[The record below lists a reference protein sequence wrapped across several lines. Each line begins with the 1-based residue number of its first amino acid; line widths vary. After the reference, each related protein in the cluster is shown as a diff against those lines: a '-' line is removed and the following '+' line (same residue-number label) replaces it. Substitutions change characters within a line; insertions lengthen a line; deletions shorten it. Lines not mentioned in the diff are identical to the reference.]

1 MPRTPMLRLRA
12 SVKDSSTT
20 LKVSKDIGV
29 TQRQLLLGN
38 SRDAGGDSVEVA
50 PDEVVRVELDD
61 HVVLWMR
68 ADDLVRERGQQP
80 SARGAEASGW
90 VIDTGSRV
98 GAFGDRP
105 AASRGLLKMGIKVLE
120 LLGVDLK
127 GKTAAVLSKA
137 FEQRQ
142 LQGRE
147 PGLYRVDLGDH
158 AQAADAVSA
167 LDNPAQALAGDAP
180 VLLFLHGTAT
190 SFKGSFGKLW
200 ETTEGDN
207 GAATQAARKALK
219 DRYGKRVVAFE
230 HRTLTESPI
239 ANALALVA
247 QLPKGAQLDV
257 VSHSRGG
264 LVGELLCLAQRSG
277 TEVGLGDKLID
288 SLFTTDT
295 DSASQIG
302 LRRLD
307 SDEAKARDAA
317 YAADAQRLKELLKLL
332 EQKQITVRRFV
343 RVACPARGTTLASG
357 RLDRWLSVL
366 DMLSGNGIFGDVADF
381 ALAVVKERTDP
392 RTLPGLEAMMP
403 GSALTRL
410 LHLPGLSTSADL
422 SVIAGDVEGDSTWGK
437 LKLLV
442 VDWFY
447 SGEHDLVVNTGSMAG
462 GLRRPAGGARIR
474 LDQGGDVNHFSY
486 FANRKTV
493 GWVLDGLQ
501 RADGSHAGFNPLDAA
516 AAQEPRWR
524 AAVARSQDRN
534 AAPRPIVV
542 LVPGTMG
549 SALNAQ
555 GERVWLH
562 YWRLLKGGLED
573 IGMGQP
579 DVQAVE
585 LLDDFYG
592 PLLQHLTRTHRV
604 EVHPYDWRLSVRQA
618 ATGLAERLARLMDDA
633 ERTRQPLHIVAHSM
647 GGLVSRSALAEQGPA
662 AQVWRRMGQ
671 LPGCRLLMLGTPNLG
686 SHEAVR
692 WLTGHNPTQ
701 AKLTLLDFKHG
712 SNGIIDIVR
721 RFPGLVELLPF
732 AQDPNPYADPALWR
746 RLKADL
752 GADFPLVEEAVLRA
766 AKGTWG
772 FVRAAAPDKNLMIYV
787 AGQARATVI
796 DHEVVDEDDGPGG
809 RKLRWIGTTEGDGT
823 VSWASGRLA
832 DVPMYYAP
840 NTAHDEL
847 CANEDDRRIFRGYVE
862 LLLQGK
868 TDQLPSSPPAARD
881 AAGALPL
888 RFVMPDLPVADDMP
902 DEASLRSAGFGGG
915 RRSRRAAPRS
925 ATLGL
930 SVVHGDLAYASHPV
944 VVGHYMGDTIVSAER
959 SLDKR
964 LQGALTRRLDLGLYP
979 GPVGTHAVFF
989 NERPER
995 KPTGAVVVGLG
1006 QVGSLTPTRLETGMR
1021 DALLEHALAAAQ
1033 RAREGRE
1040 GRENRSGKGATPLS
1054 YRARFSCLLVGTGA
1068 NHLNPRD
1075 SIEAI
1080 VRGALAANRR
1090 LEEAQ
1095 LDGRVLI
1102 DRLEFVELYEDV
1114 AIGAARELAAMAATR
1129 EFEGLVEIQTAGL
1142 TEGPGRRRRGH
1153 FTADAAW
1160 DQRVEISLD
1169 KTSQRLRFVVT
1180 GDRARAEESQATGQL
1195 VLADAFCDAA
1205 CSQTQRNAE
1214 VAQTL
1219 FEMLLPVGLRE
1230 SAVEERGIVLLL
1242 DSQSARYPWELLE
1255 DRWSRSGRPPALAGG
1270 MVRQFK
1276 TSEYRERP
1284 AYAVGNTAYVVGNP
1298 DLQGAEDFADL
1309 PGARREGE
1317 LVAQLLRAQGFG
1329 VREEIDKTTSD
1340 IVAGLHAN
1348 AWRLLHLAGHGEHE
1362 YVGPEGG
1369 EPRSGMVIGKNQF
1382 LTPGDVQQLRHVPEM
1397 VFINCCHLGK
1407 VARKQ
1412 PAEYN
1417 KLAANLSEQ
1426 FIRMGVRAVICAGW
1440 AVDDEAALTFAREF
1454 YEELFA
1460 GARFA
1465 DAVRRART
1473 AIHEGHPGVNTWG
1486 AYQCYGDPAY
1496 RLVRS
1501 ELPVSA
1507 STAAPFVSPLE
1518 LVVELGNLREWCRVQ
1533 VAERDEASL
1542 VAAARERI
1550 TALQQRIPAQLAG
1563 GADDWMLRA
1572 DVAAEL
1578 GFAYG
1583 EVRLFAEAVACF
1595 NTALAA
1601 AVGDCPVR
1609 AAEQCANFVVRL
1621 AADEWQQAQQ
1631 KRLSAAKRA
1640 QLQTELAER
1649 IETAIRE
1656 LEIINGRAN
1665 THERFVLLG
1674 GAAKRLASVQDQP
1687 EPRLQALH
1695 SMVRYYRQA
1704 LDLKQ
1709 QDDTYALSNWALA
1722 CVLVRKL
1729 DANDT
1734 GGEWEEVLK
1743 SQCREQAE
1751 REATREREAQAEHRK
1766 PDIWSASGQADLAL
1780 VLLLL
1785 SADDALACERYA
1797 QQAIGAYADALARGA
1812 SPREASSLREHLDFL
1827 VEQTAHWGEPV
1838 AQALKVVRASL

>member
-20 LKVSKDIGV
+20 LKVSKDISV

-38 SRDAGGDSVEVA
+38 ARDAGGDGVEVA

-68 ADDLVRERGQQP
+68 ADDLVRERGQQTT
-80 SARGAEASGW
+80 ARGAETAAW
-90 VIDTGSRV
+90 VIDTGPRV

-105 AASRGLLKMGIKVLE
+105 AGASRGLLKMGIKVLE

-137 FEQRQ
+137 FERRK
-142 LQGRE
+142 LQDRE

-158 AQAADAVSA
+158 ASAAQALSA
-167 LDNPAQALAGDAP
+167 LENPAQALAAESP
-180 VLLFLHGTAT
+180 VLLFLHGTA
-190 SFKGSFGKLW
+190 SNFGGSFGKLW
-200 ETTEGDN
+200 ESTEGDN
-207 GAATQAARKALK
+207 GQATQAARKALK
-219 DRYGKRVVAFE
+219 ERYGDRVVSFE

-239 ANALALVA
+239 TNALALVA
-247 QLPKGAQLDV
+247 QLPKGAQLDL

-264 LVGELLCLAQRSG
+264 LLGELLCLAQRSG
-277 TEVGLGDKLID
+277 TEVGLGDKLIN
-288 SLFTTDT
+288 SLFTTDAA
-295 DSASQIG
+295 SASQIG
-302 LRRLD
+302 LRQLD
-307 SDEAKARDAA
+307 SEAAKDRDAA

-332 EQKQITVRRFV
+332 DQKQITVRRFV

-366 DMLSGNGIFGDVADF
+366 DMLSGHGIFGDVADF

-447 SGEHDLVVNTGSMAG
+447 SSEHDLVVNTGSMAG
-462 GLRRPAGGARIR
+462 GLRRPEGGARIR
-474 LDQGGDVNHFSY
+474 LDKGSDVNHFSY

-493 GWVLDGLQ
+493 GWLLDGLQ
-501 RADGSHAGFNPLDAA
+501 RADGSHAGFTALDAA
-516 AAQEPRWR
+516 VAQEPRWR
-524 AAVARSQDRN
+524 AAVARSQDRS
-534 AAPRPIVV
+534 APPRPIAV

-562 YWRLLKGGLED
+562 YWRLLKGRLAD
-573 IGMGQP
+573 IGMGRP

-604 EVHPYDWRLSVRQA
+604 EVHPYDWRLSVREA
-618 ATGLAERLARLMDDA
+618 AKGLAERLSRLMDDA

-647 GGLVSRSALAEQGPA
+647 GGLVARAALAEQGPA
-662 AQVWRRMGQ
+662 SQVWRRMAQ
-671 LPGCRLLMLGTPNLG
+671 LPGCRLLMLGTPNQG

-701 AKLTLLDFKHG
+701 AKLALLDFKHG
-712 SNGIIDIVR
+712 THGVIDIVR

-732 AQDPNPYADPALWR
+732 SQDPNPYADPALWQ

-752 GADFPLVEEAVLRA
+752 GAGFPLVDEALLRA

-772 FVRAAAPDKNLMIYV
+772 FVRAAAPDKNLMVYV

-796 DHEVVDEDDGPGG
+796 DHEVVDDDEGPGG

-840 NTAHDEL
+840 NTGHDEL

-868 TDQLPSSPPAARD
+868 TDQLPSSPPVARD
-881 AAGALPL
+881 AGAAPPA
-888 RFVMPDLPVADDMP
+888 RFVMPDLPVADDLP
-902 DEASLRSAGFGGG
+902 DETSLRSAGFGGG
-915 RRSRRAAPRS
+915 RRRRRLPARS
-925 ATLGL
+925 ATLAL

-1006 QVGSLTPTRLETGMR
+1006 QVGSLTSGRLETGMR
-1021 DALLEHALAAAQ
+1021 DAMLEHALAAAQ
-1033 RAREGRE
+1033 RARENQAG
-1040 GRENRSGKGATPLS
+1040 GAAAQS

-1090 LEEAQ
+1090 LEESQ
-1095 LDGRVLI
+1095 LDGVVLI

-1114 AIGAARELAAMAATR
+1114 AITAARELAAMAATR
-1129 EFEGLVEIQTAGL
+1129 EFEGLVEIPTAGV

-1153 FTADAAW
+1153 FSADAAW
-1160 DQRVEISLD
+1160 DQRVEIALD
-1169 KTSQRLRFVVT
+1169 EANQRLRFVVT

-1205 CSQTQRNAE
+1205 CTQTQRNAE

-1230 SAVEERGIVLLL
+1230 SAVDERGIVLLL
-1242 DSQSARYPWELLE
+1242 DSHTARYPWELLE
-1255 DRWSRSGRPPALAGG
+1255 DRWSRSGRPPSLAGG

-1284 AYAVGNTAYVVGNP
+1284 VYAVGHTAFVVGNP

-1329 VREEIDKTTSD
+1329 VRESIDKTTSD

-1362 YVGPEGG
+1362 YVGPQGG
-1369 EPRSGMVIGKNQF
+1369 KPRSGMVIGKNQF
-1382 LTPGDVQQLRHVPEM
+1382 LTPGDVEQLRHVPEM

-1407 VARKQ
+1407 VARKR
-1412 PAEYN
+1412 PAAYN
-1417 KLAANLSEQ
+1417 KLAANLGEQ

-1454 YEELFA
+1454 YKEMFA
-1460 GARFA
+1460 GVRFA

-1473 AIHEGHPGVNTWG
+1473 AVHEGHPGVNTWG
-1486 AYQCYGDPAY
+1486 AYQCYGDPSY
-1496 RLVRS
+1496 RLVRT
-1501 ELPVSA
+1501 ELPTSA
-1507 STAAPFVSPLE
+1507 STVAPFVSPRE

-1550 TALQQRIPAQLAG
+1550 NTLQQRIPAKLAG
-1563 GADDWMLRA
+1563 GADDWMARA

-1583 EVRLFAEAVACF
+1583 ELKLFAEAVACF

-1601 AVGDCPVR
+1601 SAGDCPVR
-1609 AAEQCANFVVRL
+1609 AAEQCANFIVRL
-1621 AADEWQQAQQ
+1621 AAEEWQQARH
-1631 KRLSAAKRA
+1631 KRMSAAKLG
-1640 QLQTELAER
+1640 QLQTELANR

-1656 LEIINGRAN
+1656 LEIINERAR
-1665 THERFVLLG
+1665 THERFALLG
-1674 GAAKRLASVQDQP
+1674 GAAKRLASVHDRP
-1687 EPRLQALH
+1687 EQRLKALRD
-1695 SMVRYYRQA
+1695 MVRYYREA

-1709 QDDTYALSNWALA
+1709 QDDTYALSNWAVA
-1722 CVLVRKL
+1722 CLLVHKL
-1729 DANDT
+1729 DPRAA
-1734 GGEWEEVLK
+1734 GGGWEDALRT
-1743 SQCREQAE
+1743 QCREQAE
-1751 REATREREAQAEHRK
+1751 REATREREAQDKHRK

-1780 VLLLL
+1780 VQLLL
-1785 SADDALACERYA
+1785 SANDKTDCERFA
-1797 QQAIGAYADALARGA
+1797 KQAISAYANALARGA

-1827 VEQTAHWGEPV
+1827 AEQTEHWGEPV
-1838 AQALKVVRASL
+1838 REALKEVRASL